1 MNKALEHYLLRLA
14 DTSLTQSQRLA
25 EWCGHGPFLEE
36 DIALT
41 NVALDLLGHAKLLYE
56 QAAEISSAQLSADD
70 LAFLRDV
77 DAFKNPLLTE
87 LPRGDFA
94 YTTLKQYFFD
104 QFNVLLYAALMDSHY
119 RPLAEIAEKALKE
132 TRYHL
137 TRSRDW
143 CLRLSLSTEEAK
155 LKIQS
160 ALDDLYFY
168 TPELFETDDQ
178 LNQLMAEDIIP
189 NMQTLKAQWQQQV
202 DALLNECQLQAPK
215 SGWIATGG
223 LRGEHSEHLGY
234 MLADMQFLQRA
245 YPGCEW

>member
-1 MNKALEHYLLRLA
+1 MNKAIEHYCLRLA
-14 DTSLTQSQRLA
+14 DTALTQSQRIA

-41 NVALDLLGHAKLLYE
+41 NVALDLLGHAKLFYE
-56 QAAEISSAQLSADD
+56 HVAEISAQDVSADD

-77 DAFKNPLLTE
+77 SDFKNPIITE

-94 YTTLKQYFFD
+94 YTTLKQFFVD
-104 QFNVLLYAALMDSHY
+104 QFNVLLYKALMDSSY
-119 RPLAEIAEKALKE
+119 QPLADIAAKACKE
-132 TRYHL
+132 VRYHL

-143 CLRLSLSTEEAK
+143 CLRLSLSTDEAK
-155 LKIQS
+155 QKIQS

-168 TPELFETDDQ
+168 TPELFETDEA
-178 LNQLMAEDIIP
+178 LNQLTAQAMMPDMSEL
-189 NMQTLKAQWQQQV
+189 QQQWQQQV
-202 DALLNECQLQAPK
+202 DELLNQCRLQVPK
-215 SGWIATGG
+215 SGWLATGG

>member
-1 MNKALEHYLLRLA
+1 MNKAIEHYLLRLA
-14 DTSLTQSQRLA
+14 DTALTQSQRVA

-56 QAAEISSAQLSADD
+56 QAAEISADSVTADD

-77 DAFKNPLLTE
+77 HDFKNPLLTE

-94 YTTLKQYFFD
+94 YTILKQYFLD
-104 QFNVLLYAALMDSHY
+104 QYNVLLYAALMDSPY
-119 RPLAEIAEKALKE
+119 TPLAEIATKALME

-143 CLRLSLSTEEAK
+143 CLRLSLSTDEAK
-155 LKIQS
+155 QKIQV

-168 TPELFETDDQ
+168 TPELFETDDA
-178 LNQLMAEDIIP
+178 LNQLTAESIMPDLSI
-189 NMQTLKAQWQQQV
+189 LKTQWQQQV
-202 DALLNECQLQAPK
+202 DKLLGECQLQVPE
-215 SGWIATGG
+215 SGWVATGG

-234 MLADMQFLQRA
+234 MLDDMQFLQRA